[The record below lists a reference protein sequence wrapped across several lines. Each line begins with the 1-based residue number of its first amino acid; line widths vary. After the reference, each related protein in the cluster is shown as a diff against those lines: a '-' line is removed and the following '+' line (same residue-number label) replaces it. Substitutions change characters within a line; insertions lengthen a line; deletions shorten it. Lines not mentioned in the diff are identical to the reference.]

1 MTLLPPCHNMLDGK
15 KVSAAAAAD
24 AAAASQTQLS
34 IRPPARPSSAR
45 VSLSVSA

>member
-15 KVSAAAAAD
+15 KVSDAAT
-24 AAAASQTQLS
+24 AAASQTQLS